1 MANHFPYSYE
11 EELKQQVAE
20 RLSAIERIYRADA
33 FDRRRPP
40 ILVSL
45 TGSLGRLLVRL
56 GTRLEQPGRTLD
68 PVIGCGAEQSS

>member
-33 FDRRRPP
+33 F
-40 ILVSL
+40 
-45 TGSLGRLLVRL
+45 GSH
-56 GTRLEQPGRTLD
+56 
-68 PVIGCGAEQSS
+68 A